1 MFIGVAAAHH
11 QGADRSNVGSCP
23 ECVKVDQNLVSAPFV
38 VFLQCLGP
46 MMWVW
51 TRQLLGRGGVAGFR
65 PDWTCQRGAGSEGK
79 GQSLTV
85 GYRWSKNRSISCHTL
100 SPICSCFHRDARL
113 RILNPIIRLVTG
125 HMTQAGSTPAFEN
138 TRSQI

>member
-23 ECVKVDQNLVSAPFV
+23 ACVKVDQNLVSAPFV

-51 TRQLLGRGGVAGFR
+51 TQQLLG
-65 PDWTCQRGAGSEGK
+65 QRGSHGFLTRLDVSAWCRIRGQRSESNNRLLIIEE
-79 GQSLTV
+79 SL
-85 GYRWSKNRSISCHTL
+85 HFL
-100 SPICSCFHRDARL
+100 SYLVSNMFMICFHRL
-113 RILNPIIRLVTG
+113 RNLNPISRLVIG
-125 HMTQAGSTPAFEN
+125 HMTQAGKHAVV
-138 TRSQI
+138 